1 MGKRGEYIGRP
12 PGLAIEGVPEL
23 SADVLEQNRRRD
35 NIHLKRQ
42 MTTAKANPQFSPQQV
57 VCLEQNQRRLYAS
70 VIQFVP
76 VQQTYWL
83 RPLCLVENW
92 ETQPQIISLHQTS
105 DVIVPKGTFR
115 EAWDTEI
122 LEFWTALYQETES
135 YEDNAAGRAEL
146 HRFLREFSWH

>member
-1 MGKRGEYIGRP
+1 MTM
-12 PGLAIEGVPEL
+12 PGLF
-23 SADVLEQNRRRD
+23 ADVLEQNRRTD
-35 NIHLKRQ
+35 NTSFHYL
-42 MTTAKANPQFSPQQV
+42 MTTAKANSQFSPQQV

-76 VQQTYWL
+76 VQETYWL

-105 DVIVPKGTFR
+105 DVIVPKGTCR

-122 LEFWTALYQETES
+122 LEFWTALYEETES
-135 YEDNAAGRAEL
+135 YRDNEAGRAEL
-146 HRFLREFSWH
+146 HRFLREFRWQ